1 MISFGSRSRSELRRR
16 PLNLMDGVFFKG
28 EWMENGEDSL
38 YSPTVFLAEQPPNCE
53 LAPHFHR
60 QNQFQLFVEGE
71 GAIGQERLGP
81 VTVHY
86 AGAYTGYGPILS
98 GNAWLKYFTIRSVF
112 DTGLTPS
119 TEWREKMI
127 RGPKRH
133 AEASAGHPWTVE
145 QLSALQGTQR
155 ETVIAADAGLGAELF
170 RLPPNTAQR
179 LLPIAGSVGQF
190 IFVLAGTALV
200 EGAMLS
206 LWDSAFLPA
215 PDGEVAIAAD
225 ALGAEVIALH
235 MPETAAQYLAQS
247 ASPAATASRQRA
259 TPV

>member
-1 MISFGSRSRSELRRR
+1 MIFFGTKSHSESRRR
-16 PLNLMDGVFFKG
+16 PLKLMDRVFYKG

-60 QNQFQLFVEGE
+60 QNQFQLFVEGKGFLGKE
-71 GAIGQERLGP
+71 CIGP

-98 GNAWLKYFTIRSVF
+98 GDAWLKYFTIRSVF
-112 DTGLTPS
+112 DTGLTPN
-119 TEWREKMI
+119 TEWREKMV

-145 QLSALQGTQR
+145 QLTVLQGTQR
-155 ETVIAADAGLGAELF
+155 KTLIAADEGLGAELF
-170 RLPPNTAQR
+170 RLPPNTAQH

-190 IFVLAGTALV
+190 IFVLAGTTLV
-200 EGAMLS
+200 ESAKLS

-215 PDGEVAIAAD
+215 PDGEVAIAAG
-225 ALGAEVIALH
+225 AHGAEVIALH
-235 MPETAAQYLAQS
+235 MPETAAQYLADS
-247 ASPAATASRQRA
+247 PSPAAMEGRQRD
-259 TPV
+259 TPG